1 MARFAHARTAALIL
15 VIVVLVAAFAFFALR
30 SGPLAPVP
38 VTLVEAESKSIAP
51 ALFGIGTVE
60 ARFTYKIGPTAPGRV
75 ARVAVDVGDSVT
87 AGQVL
92 AEMDLVDI
100 DERLASQSAALDRG
114 RASIAA
120 AEAQLRDAQS
130 RKVFADAQAKRF
142 ETLLAERVVS
152 GVEVE
157 TRQQE
162 RDAAAAAVEAST
174 ANLEALRNDL
184 RRIGADRRAIGEQRS
199 TLRLLAPVDG
209 LVARRE
215 AEPGTTLLAG
225 QTVLEIIDP
234 ASLWIAARFDQSRAA
249 GLGTGLAASIVL
261 RSRPDE
267 RLAGQVVRIEPRAD
281 AITEELRAKVAF
293 NALAVPMPSVGE
305 IAEVTVTLPPRTNAV
320 VVPNG
325 ALHVYEGQTGV
336 WVMSEGALAFKPV
349 RVGASTLD
357 GEVEV
362 LSGLERGAQVVLY
375 SQREL
380 TASTRV
386 KVVDDVPTG
395 RR

>member
-1 MARFAHARTAALIL
+1 MARFAHARTVSL
-15 VIVVLVAAFAFFALR
+15 VLVVAVLVAAFAFFALR

-38 VTLVEAESKSIAP
+38 VTLVTAESKSIAP

-60 ARFTYKIGPTAPGRV
+60 ARFTYTVGPTAPGRV
-75 ARVAVDVGDSVT
+75 ARVAVDVGDRVT
-87 AGQVL
+87 AGQLL
-92 AEMDLVDI
+92 AEMDRVDV

-114 RASIAA
+114 RASLTA
-120 AEAQLRDAQS
+120 AEAQLRDARS
-130 RKVFADAQAKRF
+130 RKAFADAQAARF
-142 ETLLAERVVS
+142 DALFAERVVS

-157 TRQQE
+157 ARHQE
-162 RDAAAAAVEAST
+162 RDAAAAAVDASA

-184 RRIGADRRAIGEQRS
+184 RRIGADRRAIGEQRR
-199 TLRLLAPVDG
+199 TLRLVAPVDG

-215 AEPGTTLLAG
+215 AEPGTTLVAG
-225 QTVLEIIDP
+225 QAIIELIDP

-249 GLGTGLAASIVL
+249 GLRTGLAASIVL
-261 RSRPDE
+261 RSRPDQ
-267 RLAGQVVRIEPRAD
+267 RLSGQVVRIEPRAD

-293 NALAVPMPSVGE
+293 DAPAVPMPSVGE
-305 IAEVTVTLPPRTNAV
+305 IAEVTATLPPRTNAV

-325 ALHVYEGQTGV
+325 ALHVYEGRTGV
-336 WVMSEGALAFKPV
+336 WVLSGGALAFTPV

-362 LSGLERGAQVVLY
+362 LAGLEAGAQVVLY
-375 SQREL
+375 SQRAL

-386 KVVDDVPTG
+386 TIVDDVPTG